1 MEANQLVKKKSTR
14 TRALLWLALAVL
26 VLAALWCCNLVIF
39 HLWAS
44 DVPPYETEWHLRWA
58 KLSAA
63 ALLGFLVA
71 IALCIRF
78 LVLGRAKEV
87 RSAA

>member
-1 MEANQLVKKKSTR
+1 MEANQLAKKKSRR
-14 TRALLWLALAVL
+14 TRALLWLGLAAL

-58 KLSAA
+58 KFSAV

-71 IALCIRF
+71 IAFCIRY

-87 RSAA
+87 RTAA